1 MRPPTQAHMRV
12 GFFTEVYHP
21 VVNGVVASVDALA
34 AGLRALG
41 HDVYCFAPS
50 MPGCDEGEAE
60 VYRMPSL
67 PLPMGAPYRLTVPM
81 IGRRRR
87 HAIVNRLDVLHA
99 HSPFVTGWM
108 SVRFAR
114 RLRIPLIYTY
124 HTRLEEY
131 AHYVPFDE
139 TATRRAATTL
149 TRNFANLADAVVV
162 PTPAMRDRLVELGVT
177 ARVEVIPSGID
188 LSLFGGARRSK
199 SIRASYGVRDDELL
213 LLSVSRLAREK
224 NVEALID
231 ALGRCTDRAKLVI
244 AGDGPERAALEE
256 RAKAAG
262 LNGRAVFAGQVDRQ
276 ELPGLY
282 AACDAFL
289 FASTTETQ
297 GLVVAEALAA
307 GAPVIAADSA
317 QMREVLGRCGRL
329 VHGDAGSFAR
339 EIGALPR
346 LPDEAAAARGREWV
360 SRFSIERQARDVAA
374 LYTDLLTR
382 TYVRPMMET

>member
-1 MRPPTQAHMRV
+1 MRAPTPGLMRV

-50 MPGCDEGEAE
+50 MPGYDEGEAE

-162 PTPAMRDRLVELGVT
+162 PTPAMRDRLFELGVT

-188 LSLFGGARRSK
+188 LSLFGSAQRSDAV
-199 SIRASYGVRDDELL
+199 RASYGIGKDDVL

-224 NVEALID
+224 NVEVLID
-231 ALGRCTDRAKLVI
+231 ALERCGDRTKLVI
-244 AGDGPERAALEE
+244 AGDGPERAALQE

-262 LNGRAVFAGQVDRQ
+262 LNGRVVFAGQVHR
-276 ELPGLY
+276 EALPDLY

-289 FASTTETQ
+289 FASFTETQ

-317 QMREVLGRCGRL
+317 QMREVVGRCGRL
-329 VHGDAGSFAR
+329 VRGDAASFAA
-339 EIGALPR
+339 EIGALPPV
-346 LPDEAAAARGREWV
+346 PDAAGAAQAREWAA
-360 SRFSIERQARDVAA
+360 RFSIERQARDVAA
-374 LYTDLLTR
+374 LYGDLLTR